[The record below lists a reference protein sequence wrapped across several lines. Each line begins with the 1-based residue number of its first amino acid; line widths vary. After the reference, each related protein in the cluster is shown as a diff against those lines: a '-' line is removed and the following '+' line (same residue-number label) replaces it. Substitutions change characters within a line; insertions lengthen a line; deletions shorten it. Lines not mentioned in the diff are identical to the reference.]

1 MSDRS
6 WVHRQDPQESIG
18 EPALFCLLLGPGCIY
33 ILGLVIVNETFSLPV
48 NMVRSQTN
56 QMEVAFVFG
65 SEDELLYLYEVGVY
79 PPVRFSQAIRT
90 LRHPLMSELNDDFT
104 TVVDR
109 VTGYIAEAR
118 QRAEEVGHVFTETD
132 EESLGED
139 LQTAESIDAG
149 IITKEEAT
157 AMRPSKF
164 LATYNS

>member
-1 MSDRS
+1 MGASPGPAGVDRRAS
-6 WVHRQDPQESIG
+6 AFLPAPRPRLHIYPGPRNRKRNVQPAG
-18 EPALFCLLLGPGCIY
+18 EHGEKAKQ
-33 ILGLVIVNETFSLPV
+33 TRWKLPL
-48 NMVRSQTN
+48 
-56 QMEVAFVFG
+56 FG